1 MGRKLID
8 VLKGVDLEVLTGEFL
23 SIVGA
28 SGSGKAHSCT
38 FSVGWISPTEE
49 NLQVQGQDLTAMAGV
64 ALSRFRNQ
72 SIGFV
77 FQAYHLFPELSALE
91 NVALP
96 ARIARRSISWGGN
109 GGTQVVGYSGPGTP
123 HGSPAL

>member
-1 MGRKLID
+1 MTEHAPQPTSVLLNASGLRKRYTVGRKLID

-49 NLQVQGQDLTAMAGV
+49 TC
-64 ALSRFRNQ
+64 RFRGRILQ
-72 SIGFV
+72 RWRV
-77 FQAYHLFPELSALE
+77 WLFHVSGTSRLVLSFK
-91 NVALP
+91 P
-96 ARIARRSISWGGN
+96 IICFRSS
-109 GGTQVVGYSGPGTP
+109 VP
-123 HGSPAL
+123 